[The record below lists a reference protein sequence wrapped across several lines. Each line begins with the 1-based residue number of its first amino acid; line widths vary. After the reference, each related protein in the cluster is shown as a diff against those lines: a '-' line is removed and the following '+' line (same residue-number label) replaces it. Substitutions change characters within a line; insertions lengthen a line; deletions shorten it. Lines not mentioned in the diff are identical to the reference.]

1 MKNKKNEIVKPE
13 PQDAV
18 LGFFSTE
25 GANSGIQASA
35 FDAREEME
43 ITLRHARDP
52 DPKISLAGLRHFRTI
67 LKDVANANGLVGSI
81 QEVRE
86 NKSEDGTTV
95 KQVVSTNALLSRLQE
110 RRHATTIE
118 NHLEHHPAEAKAQ
131 KAIGHSSD
139 DRDLPDEHAENG
151 SAEEGSS
158 GT

>member
-1 MKNKKNEIVKPE
+1 MKNKNEIIKPQPE
-13 PQDAV
+13 DAV

-67 LKDVANANGLVGSI
+67 LKDIANANGLVGSI

-118 NHLEHHPAEAKAQ
+118 DHLEHHPAEAK

-139 DRDLPDEHAENG
+139 DRSVPDKHAEDG

-158 GT
+158 RT

>member
-1 MKNKKNEIVKPE
+1 MKNKNEIIKPQPE
-13 PQDAV
+13 DAV

-67 LKDVANANGLVGSI
+67 LKDIANANGLVGSI

-118 NHLEHHPAEAKAQ
+118 EHLEHHHAAAK

-139 DRDLPDEHAENG
+139 DRSVPDEHAEDG

-158 GT
+158 RT